1 MCLPS
6 TSFHISKSGHWSHQR
21 LWFCHL
27 QWNETAQIAVECYLV
42 FQWSAHE
49 NGMVR
54 VTYWHDFKLEAME
67 VLTVKPTP
75 CVSLSLICKT
85 NVRCIQPWALGAA
98 YPWEADLAE
107 SINAVS
113 CIEHDVPAHK
123 FQTFCTTTGGCI
135 PLPFQQWL
143 TASEDIC
150 WLWQANQVL
159 DISLEPVRWIFWVKS
174 GVHWTDPTLF
184 ICHGLSKLCMDLRL
198 SSIMVFLFGYR
209 ATS

>member
-1 MCLPS
+1 MILSFAVKWDCTDCSWMLPGLS
-6 TSFHISKSGHWSHQR
+6 
-21 LWFCHL
+21 
-27 QWNETAQIAVECYLV
+27 VECTWKWYGQSDLLAW
-42 FQWSAHE
+42 FQAWSNGGSDRKAHP
-49 NGMVR
+49 
-54 VTYWHDFKLEAME
+54 LC
-67 VLTVKPTP
+67 L
-75 CVSLSLICKT
+75 SLSLICKT

-198 SSIMVFLFGYR
+198 SSI
-209 ATS
+209 S